1 MSRPRIH
8 EAKHPSPFFSFFLAE
23 NFIEAPPVEAIDV
36 VSQLNAEEAAE
47 AAEAADLSNLA
58 AAAAASDTD
67 ESVGSSSADVR
78 PLLPQGAA
86 NYLSRGLLN
95 EDEALKLILQVSFFP
110 PSVSTPCCFSLFSTI
125 CDLCDIS
132 RQHRRRRRLCRPRP
146 APRRPFA
153 APSPPRT
160 AASWT
165 SRTSV
170 ERSGT
175 GAGRRGR
182 RPRRKEKEEE
192 EELTG
197 GTVLWGR
204 SDVIERYVFCHY

>member
-110 PSVSTPCCFSLFSTI
+110 PPFRLPAVFLCSQPFVTFVTSVDNIAGVVVCVDHAPHRVALSQRRRHPA
-125 CDLCDIS
+125 
-132 RQHRRRRRLCRPRP
+132 RQLRGRVGPQSKDQGQAQEGEAEGPGGRRRRR
-146 APRRPFA
+146 RRN
-153 APSPPRT
+153 
-160 AASWT
+160 
-165 SRTSV
+165 
-170 ERSGT
+170 
-175 GAGRRGR
+175 
-182 RPRRKEKEEE
+182 
-192 EELTG
+192 
-197 GTVLWGR
+197 
-204 SDVIERYVFCHY
+204 